1 MVLTSGGTIPRG
13 RSAPAREDAVSIRN
27 RKGGRLVSQLSESS
41 ARVGPDQPVLRNAP
55 TGGGVAG
62 ERTARMDDPQPARS
76 DAPTEP
82 FRPTFAAPA
91 APPPGPSQQPRF
103 EYSQPSAPVAPE
115 PFAQAAKARPRRAS
129 GTARIAA
136 VVVVTAVLAS
146 GGTALA
152 LNAANGD
159 HAAATQAPAY

>member
-27 RKGGRLVSQLSESS
+27 RKGRRLVSQLSESS
-41 ARVGPDQPVLRNAP
+41 ARVGADQPGLRNAP
-55 TGGGVAG
+55 TGGGGRG
-62 ERTARMDDPQPARS
+62 EGRARMDAPQPARS

-91 APPPGPSQQPRF
+91 APPPGPWQQPRF
-103 EYSQPSAPVAPE
+103 EYSQPSSPVGPE
-115 PFAQAAKARPRRAS
+115 PFAPPVKARVRRSS
-129 GTARIAA
+129 GTARIVTA
-136 VVVVTAVLAS
+136 VVVTAVLAS

-152 LNAANGD
+152 L
-159 HAAATQAPAY
+159 